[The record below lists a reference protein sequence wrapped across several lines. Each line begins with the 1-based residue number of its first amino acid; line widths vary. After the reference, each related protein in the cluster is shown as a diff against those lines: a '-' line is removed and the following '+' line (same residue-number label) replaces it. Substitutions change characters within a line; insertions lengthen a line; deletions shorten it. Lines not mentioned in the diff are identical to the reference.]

1 MKNFWGSFL
10 GSILGASIAG
20 ILFAILVIAGVAAVI
35 SSEFGDSEQAKT
47 EAEDKTV
54 LHLTFSYPVVDA
66 SDQNPFAEIDFG
78 SGTNTKLTLWETI
91 NILDYASTDA
101 KVVGLFL
108 DIEGL
113 STGMGNA
120 YEIRQALERFKAKG
134 KFIATYSE
142 GLSQKAYYFASVST
156 HLSLNA
162 HSDFLLNG
170 MGAELLFFRG
180 VLDKLGVEP
189 YAVRPVGNKFK
200 SAVEPFLLAQASESN
215 RIQMRAL
222 MGSMWKSMGAAL
234 AAKNKIKPLVLD
246 SLINGLFVTSA
257 LDAQKHRFSDTLEY
271 RDEFMNR
278 LAKLAGWEEWS
289 PEDSPLLPL
298 DAYGKI
304 ALTNLALDDDS
315 ENQIAI
321 LVAEGDIVDGK
332 SSQGMVG
339 SKSLN
344 QSIRELRENDE
355 VKAVVL
361 RVNSPGGSA
370 LASELMWRELALLKA
385 KKPVVVSMGN
395 LAASGGYYIAC
406 HASKIYANP
415 TTITG
420 SIGVFGLLFNAKGL
434 LNDKLGV
441 TTDTVNLHNNGD
453 FPTGSRPL
461 RDREKQVLEN
471 MVTRIYGE
479 FTQRVADGRKMKIE
493 QVDSIGQGR
502 VWSGEQAKQLGLV
515 DELGGLKDAVKAA
528 AKLAKLDDF
537 STAVYP
543 KPADPFQ
550 AFFDGLSE
558 NSKAI
563 LKKEGLGLGIEWL
576 TLVKKVENMKGV
588 NARMPFDIKFND

>member
-20 ILFAILVIAGVAAVI
+20 ILFAFLVIAGVAAVI
-35 SSEFGDSEQAKT
+35 SSEFGDSKQAKT

-344 QSIRELRENDE
+344 QSICELRENDE

>member
-20 ILFAILVIAGVAAVI
+20 ILFAFLVIAGVAAVI

-479 FTQRVADGRKMKIE
+479 FTQRVADGRKMKME

>member
-1 MKNFWGSFL
+1 
-10 GSILGASIAG
+10 
-20 ILFAILVIAGVAAVI
+20 
-35 SSEFGDSEQAKT
+35 
-47 EAEDKTV
+47 
-54 LHLTFSYPVVDA
+54 
-66 SDQNPFAEIDFG
+66 
-78 SGTNTKLTLWETI
+78 
-91 NILDYASTDA
+91 
-101 KVVGLFL
+101 
-108 DIEGL
+108 
-113 STGMGNA
+113 
-120 YEIRQALERFKAKG
+120 
-134 KFIATYSE
+134 
-142 GLSQKAYYFASVST
+142 
-156 HLSLNA
+156 
-162 HSDFLLNG
+162 
-170 MGAELLFFRG
+170 
-180 VLDKLGVEP
+180 
-189 YAVRPVGNKFK
+189 
-200 SAVEPFLLAQASESN
+200 
-215 RIQMRAL
+215 
-222 MGSMWKSMGAAL
+222 
-234 AAKNKIKPLVLD
+234 
-246 SLINGLFVTSA
+246 
-257 LDAQKHRFSDTLEY
+257 
-271 RDEFMNR
+271 MNR

>member
-35 SSEFGDSEQAKT
+35 SSEFGDSEEAKT

-66 SDQNPFAEIDFG
+66 PDQNPFAEIDFG

-222 MGSMWKSMGAAL
+222 MGSMWKSMGSAL

-344 QSIRELRENDE
+344 ESIRELRENDE

>member
-20 ILFAILVIAGVAAVI
+20 ILFAFLVIAGVAAVI
-35 SSEFGDSEQAKT
+35 SSEFGGAEQAKT

-142 GLSQKAYYFASVST
+142 GLSQKAYNFASVST

-215 RIQMRAL
+215 RIQMRSL

-461 RDREKQVLEN
+461 RNREKQVLEN

>member
-20 ILFAILVIAGVAAVI
+20 ILFAFLVIAGVAAVI

-66 SDQNPFAEIDFG
+66 PDQNPFAEIDFG

-200 SAVEPFLLAQASESN
+200 SAVEPFLLTQASESN

-344 QSIRELRENDE
+344 ESIRELRENDE

>member
-20 ILFAILVIAGVAAVI
+20 ILFAFLVIAGVAAVI
-35 SSEFGDSEQAKT
+35 SSEFGDSKQAKT

>member
-20 ILFAILVIAGVAAVI
+20 ILFAFLVIAGVAAVI
-35 SSEFGDSEQAKT
+35 SSEFGGAEQAKT

-215 RIQMRAL
+215 RIQMRSL

-344 QSIRELRENDE
+344 QSIRELRENEE

>member
-20 ILFAILVIAGVAAVI
+20 ILFAFLVIAGVAAVI

>member
-20 ILFAILVIAGVAAVI
+20 ILFAFLVIAGVAAVI

-78 SGTNTKLTLWETI
+78 SGTNSKLTLWETI

-537 STAVYP
+537 STEVYP

>member
-35 SSEFGDSEQAKT
+35 SSEFGDSEEAKT

-66 SDQNPFAEIDFG
+66 PDQNPFAEIDFG

-344 QSIRELRENDE
+344 ESIRELRENDE

>member
-1 MKNFWGSFL
+1 MKNFWGSFF
-10 GSILGASIAG
+10 GGILGASIAG
-20 ILFAILVIAGVAAVI
+20 ILFAVLVVAGVAAVV
-35 SSEFGDSEQAKT
+35 SSEFGGSEQVMT
-47 EAEDKTV
+47 EADDKTV

-66 SDQNPFAEIDFG
+66 PDQNPFAEIDFG
-78 SGTNTKLTLWETI
+78 SGTNTKMTLWETI
-91 NILDYASTDA
+91 NVLDYASTDD
-101 KVVGLFL
+101 KVAGIFL
-108 DIEGL
+108 DLGGV

-120 YEIRQALERFKAKG
+120 YEIRQALERFKSKG

-142 GLSQKAYYFASVST
+142 GLTQKAYYFASVST

-180 VLDKLGVEP
+180 VLDKIGVEP
-189 YAVRPVGNKFK
+189 YAVRPTGNKFK
-200 SAVEPFLLAQASESN
+200 SAVEPFMLSQASESN

-222 MGSMWKSMGAAL
+222 MGSLWKTMGGAL
-234 AAKNKIKPLVLD
+234 VAKNKLKLNALD
-246 SLINGLFVTSA
+246 SLINGLQVTSA
-257 LDAQKHRFSDTLEY
+257 LDAYALGFADTLEY

-278 LAKLAGWEEWS
+278 LSKLAGWEKWS
-289 PEDSPLLPL
+289 PDDSPLQSLE
-298 DAYGKI
+298 DYGKI
-304 ALTNLALDDDS
+304 ALANMALES
-315 ENQIAI
+315 ESDNQIAI

-361 RVNSPGGSA
+361 RINSPGGSA

-406 HASKIYANP
+406 HASKVFANP

-441 TTDTVNLHNNGD
+441 TTDTINLHANAD

-461 RDREKQVLEN
+461 RDIEKEVLEK

-479 FTQRVADGRKMKIE
+479 FTQRVAEGRSMKIE
-493 QVDSIGQGR
+493 KVDSLGQGR
-502 VWSGEQAKQLGLV
+502 VWSGEQAKTLGLV
-515 DELGGLKDAVKAA
+515 DELGGIKDAVKAA
-528 AKLAKLDDF
+528 AQLAKLPDF
-537 STAVYP
+537 STEIYP
-543 KPADPFQ
+543 KPVDPFE
-550 AFFDGLSE
+550 AFFEGLSE

-563 LKKEGLGLGIEWL
+563 LRKEGLGLGIEWL

-588 NARMPFDIKFND
+588 NARLPFEIHFND